1 MSTTVAMPMDD
12 APRHAYPVETPDAE
26 APQHA
31 TLVAPAMGSMPI
43 NITYADAK
51 ADHAASELSLE
62 GLSLGDR
69 ADPWEN
75 RVREAADNDGESFV
89 TVGPMP
95 ANELASMLTKIEQVA
110 ITVGCDC
117 TVVHE
122 QERADKGGA
131 QVQRTAFLVVR
142 KLPSQGHHLDLR
154 VAVVGNVDAGKST
167 LVGVLTG
174 PTTFLDD
181 GRGLARSRVLR
192 HKHEADTGR
201 TSSIAEDQHMRLDA
215 KGQCLAVPAAR

>member
-1 MSTTVAMPMDD
+1 MSTTVAMPIMDD

-26 APQHA
+26 APQHT

-51 ADHAASELSLE
+51 ADHAASELSLD
-62 GLSLGDR
+62 GLSLGDGV
-69 ADPWEN
+69 DPWEN

-167 LVGVLTG
+167 LVGARRDVTVWPPRPCRPTG
-174 PTTFLDD
+174 
-181 GRGLARSRVLR
+181 GASRAFQR
-192 HKHEADTGR
+192 RA
-201 TSSIAEDQHMRLDA
+201 TSSGPI
-215 KGQCLAVPAAR
+215 